1 MHAATDNYRVH
12 IFVSFY
18 SLSIIRLEGNWGVQ
32 PRAPFNLV
40 TFHFVHPPN
49 VSTVVFGMKQPV
61 LMHSRKTSF
70 FCLERTQFVASEHKV
85 PGQPKRRRAFG
96 TAQGLGQATASRNV
110 RAPMFSRRLH
120 GGSKICGRVLQT
132 QRNPATHTKLPNQGP
147 DVKELLTPVSVA
159 SGR

>member
-1 MHAATDNYRVH
+1 MMD
-12 IFVSFY
+12 IDSFT
-18 SLSIIRLEGNWGVQ
+18 IPCQNLEGNLGVQ

-61 LMHSRKTSF
+61 LMHSRKTFS

-96 TAQGLGQATASRNV
+96 TAQG
-110 RAPMFSRRLH
+110 
-120 GGSKICGRVLQT
+120 
-132 QRNPATHTKLPNQGP
+132 
-147 DVKELLTPVSVA
+147 
-159 SGR
+159 